1 MDYKGYDIT
10 FLVNVQERQEIDEN
24 GNAIDF
30 RDSWCVGDGV
40 YQARKDEAVIDK
52 LVITR
57 STFEEIKAEVDRW
70 VNFQGVQITLG
81 ERNE

>member
-10 FLVNVQERQEIDEN
+10 FLANIQERQEIDEK

-40 YQARKDEAVIDK
+40 YQAHRNE

-57 STFEEIKAEVDRW
+57 STFDEIKAEVDRW

>member
-1 MDYKGYDIT
+1 MDYKGFDIT
-10 FLVNVQERQEIDEN
+10 FLVNVQERQEIDEK

-40 YQARKDEAVIDK
+40 YQARNKDG

-57 STFEEIKAEVDRW
+57 STFDEIKVEVDRW
-70 VNFQGVQITLG
+70 VNFQGVQIILG

>member
-10 FLVNVQERQEIDEN
+10 FLVNVQERQEIDEK

-40 YQARKDEAVIDK
+40 YQARKDE

-57 STFEEIKAEVDRW
+57 NTFDEIKAEVDRW
-70 VNFQGVQITLG
+70 NNFQGVQIIIG